1 MREFSVPAL
10 VEIPATANL
19 AKAVFRR
26 AAEQPQAV
34 MLRRPGPAGLSG
46 EWTDVTA
53 EQFRDQ
59 VVAIAKGLI
68 AAGIQ
73 TGDRVAL
80 MSHTRYEWTLIDYA
94 IWSAGAVTVPVYE
107 TSSAEQAEWILS
119 DSGARAAFVETADFE
134 RLIGEFRDR
143 VPALEHVW
151 VIEPGQGASVDSL
164 IESGAEVGKEAI
176 GERASAVSASDLASI
191 IYTSGTTGRPKGCE
205 LTHENLLSNV
215 RNAVAGPLSFVL
227 SAENPGTLLFLP
239 LAHVFARIIQV
250 AYIESGLTLG
260 HCGDL
265 NALLPALASFR
276 PTFIL
281 AVPRVFEKVYNS
293 AEQRAIGEKKGGI
306 FDRAARTAIAY
317 SQALDSPGG
326 RPGAGLRAQHALFDR
341 LVYGKLRAALGGR
354 VAYAVSGGAALT
366 ERLSHFFR
374 GIGITVLE
382 GYGLTETTAAG
393 TVNQPDRNKIG
404 TVGQPLPGVSI
415 KIAEDGEIL
424 IKGPNVFPGYWHN
437 EAATK
442 EVFTEDGWFRSGDI
456 GELDDEGFL
465 QITGRKKEL
474 IVTSGGKNVSP
485 AVLED
490 RLRSHALI
498 SQCMVVGDGRAY
510 VAALVTLD
518 AEVLGPW
525 KERHGKPADATIAS
539 LRDDPDLVAEM
550 QAAVDDANKAVSR
563 AESIRKF
570 RILDGD
576 FTQEAGQLTVKMG
589 IRRSVL
595 AKDFASDIEA
605 LYS

>member
-1 MREFSVPAL
+1 VREFSVPAL
-10 VEIPATANL
+10 VEIPASANL

-46 EWTDVTA
+46 EWLDVTA

-59 VVAIAKGLI
+59 VMAIAKGLI

-119 DSGARAAFVETADFE
+119 DSGARACFVETAAFAQ
-134 RLIGEFRDR
+134 LIGEFRDR
-143 VPALEHVW
+143 VPGLEHLW
-151 VIEPGQGASVDSL
+151 VIDGASASVDSL
-164 IESGAEVGKEAI
+164 IESGAGVGKEAV

-205 LTHENLLSNV
+205 LTHGNLLSDV
-215 RNAVAGPLSFVL
+215 RNAVAGPLSFV
-227 SAENPGTLLFLP
+227 SSTENPGTLLFLP

-250 AYIESGLTLG
+250 ACVESSLTLG

-293 AEQRAIGEKKGGI
+293 AEQRAISEKKGGI
-306 FDRAARTAIAY
+306 FGRAARTAIAY
-317 SQALDSPGG
+317 SQALGSPGG

-354 VAYAVSGGAALT
+354 AAYAVSGGAALT
-366 ERLSHFFR
+366 ERLNHFFR

-393 TVNQPDRNKIG
+393 TVNQPDRNEIG

-442 EVFTEDGWFRSGDI
+442 EVFTEDGWFRSGDL

-465 QITGRKKEL
+465 RITGRKKEL

-498 SQCMVVGDGRAY
+498 SQCMVVGDGRPY

-518 AEVLGPW
+518 AEVFGPW
-525 KERHGKPADATIAS
+525 KERHGKPADATPSS
-539 LRDDPDLVAEM
+539 LRDDPDLIAEV

>member
-1 MREFSVPAL
+1 VREFSVPAL
-10 VEIPATANL
+10 VEVPATANL

-34 MLRRPGPAGLSG
+34 MLRRPSVPGDLGG
-46 EWTDVTA
+46 QWTDVTA

-59 VVAIAKGLI
+59 VVGIAKGLI

-94 IWSAGAVTVPVYE
+94 IWTAGAVTVPVYE

-119 DSGARAAFVETADFE
+119 DSGARAAFVETDAFSQ
-134 RLIGEFRDR
+134 LIGEFRDR
-143 VPALEHVW
+143 VPGLEHVW
-151 VIEPGQGASVDSL
+151 VIEPGETDQVHALV
-164 IESGAEVGKEAI
+164 ESGASVGKEAV

-205 LTHENLLSNV
+205 LTHENLLSDV
-215 RNAVAGPLSFVL
+215 RNAVAGPLRFVQDT
-227 SAENPGTLLFLP
+227 SDPGTLLFLP

-250 AYIESGLTLG
+250 ACIESGLTLG
-260 HCGDL
+260 HCGDI
-265 NALLPALASFR
+265 NALLPALAAFR

-281 AVPRVFEKVYNS
+281 AVPRVFEKVYNG
-293 AEQRAIGEKKGGI
+293 AEQRAIGDKKGGV

-317 SQALDSPGG
+317 SQALGSGAPGLW
-326 RPGAGLRAQHALFDR
+326 LRVQHALFDR

-354 VAYAVSGGAALT
+354 AAYAVSGGAALT
-366 ERLSHFFR
+366 ERLNHFFR

-424 IKGPNVFPGYWHN
+424 IKGPNVFPGYWQN

-442 EVFTEDGWFRSGDI
+442 EVFTEDGWFRSGDL

-465 QITGRKKEL
+465 RITGRKKEL

-498 SQCMVVGDGRAY
+498 SQTMVVGDGRPY

-518 AEVLGPW
+518 ADVFGPW
-525 KERHGKPADATIAS
+525 KARHGKPADATPSS
-539 LRDDPDLVAEM
+539 LRDDPDLVAEV

-576 FTQEAGQLTVKMG
+576 FTQESGQLTVKLG

-595 AKDFASDIEA
+595 AKDYAADIEA

>member
-1 MREFSVPAL
+1 VREFSVPAL

-34 MLRRPGPAGLSG
+34 VLRRPAVPGDLGG
-46 EWTDVTA
+46 QWTDVTA
-53 EQFRDQ
+53 AEFRDQ
-59 VVAIAKGLI
+59 VVAIAKGLV
-68 AAGIQ
+68 AAGIAA
-73 TGDRVAL
+73 GDRVAL

-119 DSGARAAFVETADFE
+119 DSGARAVFVETAAFE
-134 RLIGEFRDR
+134 ELIEEFRER
-143 VPALEHVW
+143 VPALEHIW
-151 VIEPGQGASVDSL
+151 VIEDAPPSSFDSL
-164 IESGAEVGKEAI
+164 IESGAAI
-176 GERASAVSASDLASI
+176 GQEAVSERASAVAASSLASI

-205 LTHENLLSNV
+205 LTHENLLSEV
-215 RNAVAGPLSFVL
+215 RNAVAGPLSFVTTT
-227 SAENPGTLLFLP
+227 EDPGTLLFLP

-250 AYIESGLTLG
+250 ACIESGLVLG
-260 HCGDL
+260 HCADL
-265 NALLPALASFR
+265 NALLPALAAFR

-281 AVPRVFEKVYNS
+281 AVPRVFEKVYNG
-293 AEQRAIGEKKGGI
+293 AEQRAVGDGRGAI
-306 FDRAARTAIAY
+306 FGRAAATAIAY
-317 SQALDSPGG
+317 SQALDSPG
-326 RPGAGLRAQHALFDR
+326 RPGFGLRARHALFDR
-341 LVYGKLRAALGGR
+341 LVYGRLRAALGGR
-354 VAYAVSGGAALT
+354 AAYAVSGGAALT
-366 ERLSHFFR
+366 ERLCHFFR
-374 GIGITVLE
+374 GIGVTVLE

-393 TVNQPDRNKIG
+393 TVNRPDRNKIG

-415 KIAEDGEIL
+415 MIAEDGEIL
-424 IKGPNVFPGYWHN
+424 IRGANVFPGYWHN
-437 EAATK
+437 EEATK

-456 GELDDEGFL
+456 GELDEEGFL
-465 QITGRKKEL
+465 RITGRKKEL
-474 IVTSGGKNVSP
+474 IVTAGGKNVSP

-498 SQCMVVGDGRAY
+498 SQAMVVGDNRPY
-510 VAALVTLD
+510 VAALITLD
-518 AEVLGPW
+518 AEALGPW
-525 KERHGKPADATIAS
+525 KKAHGKPADATIAS
-539 LRDDPDLVAEM
+539 LREDPDLVAEV

-576 FTQEAGQLTVKMG
+576 FTQESGQLTVKLG

>member
-10 VEIPATANL
+10 AEVPVTANL

-34 MLRRPGPAGLSG
+34 VLRRPGPAGPSG

-53 EQFRDQ
+53 AQFRDQ
-59 VVAIAKGLI
+59 VVEIAKGLI
-68 AAGIQ
+68 AAGIG

-80 MSHTRYEWTLIDYA
+80 MSHTRYEWTLTDYA

-107 TSSAEQAEWILS
+107 TSSAEQAEWILA
-119 DSGARAAFVETADFE
+119 DSGARACFVETAAFGD
-134 RLIGEFRDR
+134 LIGGIRDR

-151 VIEPGQGASVDSL
+151 LIEPGPGESLESL
-164 IESGAEVGKEAI
+164 IEAGAAVDQRAI
-176 GERASAVSASDLASI
+176 SERASAVAASDLASI

-205 LTHENLLSNV
+205 LTHQNLLSDV
-215 RNAVAGPLSFVL
+215 RNAVAGPLSFIKE
-227 SAENPGTLLFLP
+227 SENPSTLLFLP

-250 AYIESGLTLG
+250 ACIESGFVLG
-260 HCGDL
+260 HCADL
-265 NALLPALASFR
+265 VALQPALASFR

-281 AVPRVFEKVYNS
+281 AVPRVFEKVYNG
-293 AEQRAIGEKKGGI
+293 AEQKAVSERKGAI
-306 FDRAARTAIAY
+306 FARAAQTAIAY
-317 SQALDSPGG
+317 SQALDSPG
-326 RPGAGLRAQHALFDR
+326 RPGPGLRVRHALFDR

-354 VAYAVSGGAALT
+354 VMCAISGGAALT
-366 ERLSHFFR
+366 DRLCHFFR
-374 GIGITVLE
+374 GAGITVLQ
-382 GYGLTETTAAG
+382 GYGLTETTAAA
-393 TVNQPDRNKIG
+393 TVNRLDRNKIG
-404 TVGQPLPGVSI
+404 TVGQPLPGISI
-415 KIAEDGEIL
+415 RIADDGEIL
-424 IKGPNVFPGYWHN
+424 ISGAAVFPGYWHN
-437 EAATK
+437 EEATK
-442 EVFTEDGWFRSGDI
+442 ETFAEDGWFRSGDI

-465 QITGRKKEL
+465 RITGRKKEL
-474 IVTSGGKNVSP
+474 IVTTGGKNVSP

-498 SQCMVVGDGRAY
+498 SQTMVVGDGRPF
-510 VAALVTLD
+510 VGALITLD
-518 AEVLGPW
+518 PEALGAW
-525 KERHGKPADATIAS
+525 NARHGKPADATIAS
-539 LRDDPDLVAEM
+539 LRDDPELLADV

-576 FTQEAGQLTVKMG
+576 FTQENGQLSAKLG

>member
-10 VEIPATANL
+10 VEVPATANL

-34 MLRRPGPAGLSG
+34 VLRRPSVPGDLGG
-46 EWTDVTA
+46 QWTDVTA

-80 MSHTRYEWTLIDYA
+80 MSRTRYEWTLIDYA
-94 IWSAGAVTVPVYE
+94 IWTAGAVTVPVYE

-119 DSGARAAFVETADFE
+119 DSGARAAFVETDAFSQ
-134 RLIGEFRDR
+134 LIGEFRDR

-151 VIEPGQGASVDSL
+151 VIEPGEGDPMHSL
-164 IESGAEVGKEAI
+164 VESGAEVGKEAI

-205 LTHENLLSNV
+205 LTHENLLSDV
-215 RNAVAGPLSFVL
+215 RNAVAGPLNVVTRT
-227 SAENPGTLLFLP
+227 ENPGTLLFLP

-250 AYIESGLTLG
+250 ACIESGLTLG
-260 HCGDL
+260 HCGDI
-265 NALLPALASFR
+265 NALLPALAAFR

-281 AVPRVFEKVYNS
+281 AVPRGFEKVYNG
-293 AEQRAIGEKKGGI
+293 AEQRAIGDKKGGI

-317 SQALDSPGG
+317 SQALDSGAPGFW
-326 RPGAGLRAQHALFDR
+326 LRAQHELFDR

-354 VAYAVSGGAALT
+354 AAYAVSGGAALT
-366 ERLSHFFR
+366 ERLNHFFR
-374 GIGITVLE
+374 GIGVMVLE

-424 IKGPNVFPGYWHN
+424 IKGPNVFPGYWQN

-442 EVFTEDGWFRSGDI
+442 EAFTEDGWFRSGDL

-465 QITGRKKEL
+465 RITGRKKEL

-498 SQCMVVGDGRAY
+498 SQCMVVGDGRPY

-518 AEVLGPW
+518 ADVFGPW
-525 KERHGKPADATIAS
+525 KERHGKPADATPSS
-539 LRDDPDLVAEM
+539 LRDDPDLVAEV

-576 FTQEAGQLTVKMG
+576 FTQESGQLTVKMG

-595 AKDFASDIEA
+595 AKDYAADIEA
-605 LYS
+605 LYA